1 MSKKIHKGEQDMLS
15 DILDKCLKEVQ
26 AEKMG
31 PAPAAVIPAPTV
43 YNPNAPTFKQIE
55 YFKALVA
62 GKQLTDDQRKRL
74 LESLPLAT
82 KRSVTDSIQWLT
94 GLPWTPRVFVPRP
107 AQTPYVG
114 PRPVT
119 PKIDQGYYAIVD
131 PADQVL
137 KFYQVRVPK
146 QGRWVGYVF
155 VSQVSGENHFSIRDK
170 QEREKIL
177 GEILKNPVEALKRFG
192 KEIGQC
198 GHCRKQLTDAE
209 SRAFGIGPVCRK
221 ALGL

>member
-1 MSKKIHKGEQDMLS
+1 MLS

-26 AEKMG
+26 QEKM
-31 PAPAAVIPAPTV
+31 APAAIAPV
-43 YNPNAPTFKQIE
+43 APVQNPNAPTFKQID
-55 YFKALVA
+55 YFRALVL
-62 GKQLTDDQRKRL
+62 GKQLTDDQRTRL
-74 LESLPLAT
+74 LDSLPTAT
-82 KRSVTDSIQWLT
+82 RQSVTASIQWLI

-107 AQTPYVG
+107 AQPSYQKYGVG

-146 QGRWVGYVF
+146 QGRWVGYTF
-155 VSQVSGENHFSIRDK
+155 VSQVCGENRLNIRDRT
-170 QEREKIL
+170 EREKIL
-177 GEILKNPVEALKRFG
+177 GEIAKNPLESLKRYG
-192 KEIGQC
+192 QEIGEC

-221 ALGL
+221 KLGV